1 MSDES
6 GRNRKNFDSV
16 GSYTVSDPMV
26 DDGVDDGAIRGIL
39 SLGALAAFALALVI
53 ML

>member
-6 GRNRKNFDSV
+6 GRNRKNFESV

-26 DDGVDDGAIRGIL
+26 DDGAIRGTL